1 MLSIFYTVCRQAG
14 ENDMTADAMQRLF
27 LNMETLVKE
36 YRESANAELRDLGLR
51 SAEILCLQTLMYH
64 PDGLSVIELAGASER
79 DKAQISRTM
88 KSLNSRGYVQ
98 ENPADAA
105 RQRKIR
111 WQLSDL
117 GQKVTWSMLEKNAG
131 TWEQFRD
138 QLQS

>member
-1 MLSIFYTVCRQAG
+1 
-14 ENDMTADAMQRLF
+14 
-27 LNMETLVKE
+27 
-36 YRESANAELRDLGLR
+36 
-51 SAEILCLQTLMYH
+51 
-64 PDGLSVIELAGASER
+64 
-79 DKAQISRTM
+79 M

-105 RQRKIR
+105 RQRKVR